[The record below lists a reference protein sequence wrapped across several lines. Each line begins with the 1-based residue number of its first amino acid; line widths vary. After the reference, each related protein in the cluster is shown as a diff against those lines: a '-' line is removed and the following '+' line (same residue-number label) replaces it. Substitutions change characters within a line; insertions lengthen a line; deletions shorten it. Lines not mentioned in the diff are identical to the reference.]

1 MRTETTTRTLYT
13 FDELS
18 ESAQQ
23 KVIEKLSG
31 INVDFDWWSSTYE
44 DAKNIGLEITSF
56 DLDRNKH
63 AKGEILSSH
72 TETADLIIKN
82 HGEMCETYKLAHA
95 FLSER
100 NALVV
105 KYSDGIDL
113 ERVTE
118 DNEQAFDDECDDL
131 ENEFKNNLLEE
142 YANILQLECEYLQS
156 EEAIKE
162 TIEANE
168 YEFDEDGNLA

>member
-18 ESAQQ
+18 EVAQQ
-23 KVIEKLSG
+23 RAVEKLSD
-31 INVDFDWWSSTYE
+31 INVEYDWWDGIYS

-56 DLDRNKH
+56 DLDRNKY

-72 TETADLIIKN
+72 TETANLIITD

-118 DNEQAFDDECDDL
+118 DKEQAFDDECNDL

-142 YANILQLECEYLQS
+142 YASILQRECDYLQS
-156 EEAIKE
+156 REAIVE

-168 YEFDEDGNLA
+168 YEFDENGNLA

>member
-1 MRTETTTRTLYT
+1 V
-13 FDELS
+13 S
-18 ESAQQ
+18 
-23 KVIEKLSG
+23 
-31 INVDFDWWSSTYE
+31 
-44 DAKNIGLEITSF
+44 
-56 DLDRNKH
+56 
-63 AKGEILSSH
+63 
-72 TETADLIIKN
+72 
-82 HGEMCETYKLAHA
+82 
-95 FLSER
+95 
-100 NALVV
+100 
-105 KYSDGIDL
+105 
-113 ERVTE
+113 E

>member
-1 MRTETTTRTLYT
+1 
-13 FDELS
+13 
-18 ESAQQ
+18 
-23 KVIEKLSG
+23 
-31 INVDFDWWSSTYE
+31 
-44 DAKNIGLEITSF
+44 
-56 DLDRNKH
+56 
-63 AKGEILSSH
+63 
-72 TETADLIIKN
+72 
-82 HGEMCETYKLAHA
+82 
-95 FLSER
+95 
-100 NALVV
+100 VV